1 MHWLF
6 TRLDVAEAATPT
18 SLARQILVIA
28 YDPSLKDHTEA
39 YLNSSIRIAFSLY
52 RVPSSLYSYFPLFL
66 CYCSYVVQC
75 RLLTKYTPFPS
86 DSLVLSPYAEN
97 PTHW

>member
-1 MHWLF
+1 MQWLF

-18 SLARQILVIA
+18 SLARQIPVIA

-39 YLNSSIRIAFSLY
+39 YLNASIRIAFSLH

-75 RLLTKYTPFPS
+75 SLL
-86 DSLVLSPYAEN
+86 N
-97 PTHW
+97 